1 MRHNATLVGVG
12 LALLWSAAVF
22 AQSAPNQPA
31 QGAANPAYVPPAW
44 DTYTPN
50 IPGVVTGGTKV
61 ELITDQLNGTEGPV
75 ALPDGTLLFT
85 QGGARQLTR
94 IDKNG
99 KLSTFLENIQS
110 GGLGFDP
117 KGRLIANDNTQ
128 GKQGIYI
135 VYPKGAEKTLVDRK
149 TPGFMQ
155 SNDIVVDKKG
165 GVYFTQPEQ
174 ANVGYI
180 LPDGKGMKIVAEN
193 ITRPNGITMSAD
205 EKILYV
211 NDSRGEYLLAYDV
224 QPDGLVTN
232 RRNFAKYDQIN
243 ASAAGGDVGP
253 GLRYKVTSCADGMA
267 IDKDGRVYNAGCN
280 GIQVYSPQGKHLG
293 TIPTARQ
300 VQNLAFAGPDKKTL
314 YLVGRS
320 AAWKIETL
328 TQGYMGRAK

>member
-1 MRHNATLVGVG
+1 M
-12 LALLWSAAVF
+12 
-22 AQSAPNQPA
+22 
-31 QGAANPAYVPPAW
+31 
-44 DTYTPN
+44 
-50 IPGVVTGGTKV
+50 
-61 ELITDQLNGTEGPV
+61 
-75 ALPDGTLLFT
+75 
-85 QGGARQLTR
+85 
-94 IDKNG
+94 
-99 KLSTFLENIQS
+99 
-110 GGLGFDP
+110 
-117 KGRLIANDNTQ
+117 
-128 GKQGIYI
+128 
-135 VYPKGAEKTLVDRK
+135 LVDRK
-149 TPGFMQ
+149 TPGFVQ

-180 LPDGKGMKIVAEN
+180 RPDGSGMKIVAEN

-224 QPDGLVTN
+224 QPDGSVTN
-232 RRNFAKYDQIN
+232 RRNFTKYDQIN

-253 GLRYKVTSCADGMA
+253 ALRYKVTSCADGLA
-267 IDKDGRVYNAGCN
+267 IDKEGRVYNAGCN

-300 VQNLAFAGPDKKTL
+300 VQNLAFAGPDKKSL
-314 YLVGRS
+314 YLVGRG

>member
-1 MRHNATLVGVG
+1 MRHNASLLGVG
-12 LALLWSAAVF
+12 LALLWSVAVF
-22 AQSAPNQPA
+22 AQRAPIQPA

-110 GGLGFDP
+110 GGLGFDA

-128 GKQGIYI
+128 GKQGIYV
-135 VYPKGAEKTLVDRK
+135 VYPKGAEKTLIDRK
-149 TPGFMQ
+149 TKGFDQ
-155 SNDIVVDKKG
+155 SNDIVVDRKG

-180 LPDGKGMKIVAEN
+180 FPDGKGMKIVAER
-193 ITRPNGITMSAD
+193 ITRPNGITMSPD

-224 QPDGLVTN
+224 QPDGSVMN
-232 RRNFAKYDQIN
+232 RRNFTRYHQVN
-243 ASAAGGDVGP
+243 TSAAGGDVGP
-253 GLRYKVTSCADGMA
+253 GLRYRVTSCADGLA
-267 IDKDGRVYNAGCN
+267 IDKEGRVYNAGCN
-280 GIQVYSPQGKHLG
+280 GIQVYSSQGKHLG

-300 VQNLAFAGPDKKTL
+300 IQNLAFAGSDKKTL
-314 YLVGRS
+314 YLVGRG

-328 TQGYMGRAK
+328 TQGYTGRAK

>member
-1 MRHNATLVGVG
+1 MRYNAAFVGVG
-12 LALLWSAAVF
+12 LLLLRSVAAF
-22 AQSAPNQPA
+22 A
-31 QGAANPAYVPPAW
+31 QGAAPQPYVPPAW

-50 IPGVVTGGTKV
+50 IPGVVAGGTKG

-75 ALPDGTLLFT
+75 ALPDGTLVFT

-117 KGRLIANDNTQ
+117 KGRLIANDNTP
-128 GKQGIYI
+128 GKQGIYV
-135 VYPKGAEKTLVDRK
+135 VYPKGAEKTLVDQK
-149 TPGFMQ
+149 TQGFMQ
-155 SNDIVVDKKG
+155 SNDIVVDAKG

-180 LPDGKGMKIVAEN
+180 PPDGKGMKIVAEN

-224 QPDGLVTN
+224 QPDGSVTN
-232 RRNFAKYDQIN
+232 RRNFAKYHQVN
-243 ASAAGGDVGP
+243 TSAAGGDVGP

-267 IDKDGRVYNAGCN
+267 IDKEGRVYNAGCN
-280 GIQVYSPQGKHLG
+280 GIQVYNPQGKHLG

-300 VQNLAFAGPDKKTL
+300 IQNLAFAGPDKKTL
-314 YLVGRS
+314 YLVGRG

-328 TQGYMGRAK
+328 TQGYTGRAK

>member
-1 MRHNATLVGVG
+1 MRPNATFFGV
-12 LALLWSAAVF
+12 LALLWSAAAF
-22 AQSAPNQPA
+22 AQGAGNPPA
-31 QGAANPAYVPPAW
+31 QGAANPSYVPPAW
-44 DTYTPN
+44 DTYTPA
-50 IPGVVTGGTKV
+50 IPGVVAAGTTV

-85 QGGARQLTR
+85 EGGARRLSR
-94 IDKNG
+94 FDKDG
-99 KLSTFLENIQS
+99 KRSTYLENLQS

-117 KGRLIANDNTQ
+117 QGHLIANDNTP

-135 VYPKGAEKTLVDRK
+135 VFPKGAEKTLVDRK
-149 TPGFMQ
+149 TRGFDQ

-180 LPDGKGMKIVAEN
+180 LPDGKGMKIVAER
-193 ITRPNGITMSAD
+193 ITRPNGITMSPD

-224 QPDGLVTN
+224 QPDGAVTN
-232 RRNFAKYDQIN
+232 RRNFTRYHQVN
-243 ASAAGGDVGP
+243 TSAAGGDVGP
-253 GLRYKVTSCADGMA
+253 GLRYKFTSCADGMA
-267 IDKDGRVYNAGCN
+267 VDKDGRVYVAGCN

-300 VQNLAFAGPDKKTL
+300 IQNLAFAGADKKTL
-314 YLVGRS
+314 YLVGRG
-320 AAWKIETL
+320 AAWKIQTL
-328 TQGYMGRAK
+328 TQGYPGRAK

>member
-1 MRHNATLVGVG
+1 ML
-12 LALLWSAAVF
+12 
-22 AQSAPNQPA
+22 
-31 QGAANPAYVPPAW
+31 
-44 DTYTPN
+44 
-50 IPGVVTGGTKV
+50 TGSVKS
-61 ELITDQLNGTEGPV
+61 I
-75 ALPDGTLLFT
+75 
-85 QGGARQLTR
+85 ARQQATY
-94 IDKNG
+94 
-99 KLSTFLENIQS
+99 
-110 GGLGFDP
+110 GGC
-117 KGRLIANDNTQ
+117 
-128 GKQGIYI
+128 I
-135 VYPKGAEKTLVDRK
+135 VHPKGAERTLVDRK
-149 TPGFMQ
+149 TAGFMGA
-155 SNDIVVDKKG
+155 NDLVVDKRG

-193 ITRPNGITMSAD
+193 VTRPNGITLSPD

-224 QPDGLVTN
+224 QADGSVTN
-232 RRNFAKYDQIN
+232 RRNFAKYDQI
-243 ASAAGGDVGP
+243 ATSAAGGDVGP
-253 GLRYKVTSCADGMA
+253 GLRYRVTSCADGLA
-267 IDKDGRVYNAGCN
+267 VDKEGRVYNAGCN

>member
-1 MRHNATLVGVG
+1 
-12 LALLWSAAVF
+12 LLWSIATF
-22 AQSAPNQPA
+22 AQGAANQPA
-31 QGAANPAYVPPAW
+31 QGAPNPAYAPPAW

-50 IPGVVTGGTKV
+50 IPGVVTAGTTV

-75 ALPDGTLLFT
+75 ALPDDTLLFT
-85 QGGARQLTR
+85 QGGARRLSR
-94 IDKNG
+94 IDKDG

-180 LPDGKGMKIVAEN
+180 FPEGKGMKIVADK
-193 ITRPNGITMSAD
+193 ITRPNGITMSPD
-205 EKILYV
+205 EKTLYV

-224 QPDGLVTN
+224 QPDGSVTN
-232 RRNFAKYDQIN
+232 RRNFAKYHQIN
-243 ASAAGGDVGP
+243 TSAAGGDVGP
-253 GLRYKVTSCADGMA
+253 GLRYKVTSCADGLA
-267 IDKDGRVYNAGCN
+267 VDKEGRVFNAGCN
-280 GIQVYSPQGKHLG
+280 GIQVYSQQGKHLG

-300 VQNLAFAGPDKKTL
+300 IQNLAFAGPDKKTL

-328 TQGYMGRAK
+328 TQGYIGRAK